1 MRRHVDSRLACHL
14 PQRAFCEAV
23 GETVGFAHGALV
35 GGHDNGAS
43 AAGGNDGRQR
53 GLHGVYGAEDIG
65 VDDLAQ
71 LFGAYI
77 EYGVGAVDACVGNHA
92 AKASEVGGGFGNGR
106 FDILPAACA
115 SPEEDYRQRRKR
127 AGEFTAGI
135 GVDIHEC
142 HLPAAGGEQFHAG
155 APYAFGAPAD
165 KYTAFHEVKVTN
177 KSRAKPN
184 LFAFCRA

>member
-1 MRRHVDSRLACHL
+1 MEESKS
-14 PQRAFCEAV
+14 
-23 GETVGFAHGALV
+23 GM
-35 GGHDNGAS
+35 S
-43 AAGGNDGRQR
+43 W
-53 GLHGVYGAEDIG
+53 IG
-65 VDDLAQ
+65 V
-71 LFGAYI
+71 LFVILVIWAI
-77 EYGVGAVDACVGNHA
+77 F
-92 AKASEVGGGFGNGR
+92 GGGFGNGR